1 MREVAG
7 HRQAKALLERAVLS
21 GGVRHAYLLTGP
33 EGIGK
38 TTLAWAFARLLE
50 CERRPPERTEPCGEC
65 AACRKLAPSGHPSH
79 PDVRLI
85 EPLEGKRL
93 LDIDSVREVLR
104 AANLAPTEGA
114 WRVFIIPAIE
124 RMTPNAA
131 NALLKTLEE
140 PPPGVVLL
148 LTSAEPDAL
157 LPTILSRCQPIAMQ
171 PIAPDE
177 LAAALVSG
185 WQIAPAEAQELAA
198 LANGRL
204 GWAIRALEQ
213 PELRERRA
221 EQLRLLASLTTARR
235 DQRLRQAGTLASD
248 VESARRALELWMLWW
263 RDVVLAACGAH
274 TLATTGEARERAARQ
289 GRALGEERA
298 RAFMQSLL
306 TAQAALDTNANPRL
320 TLEVLMLDL
329 PTLGAAQR

>member
-1 MREVAG
+1 DA
-7 HRQAKALLERAVLS
+7 
-21 GGVRHAYLLTGP
+21 VRHAYLLTGP

-50 CERRPPERTEPCGEC
+50 CERRSPERAEPCGEC
-65 AACRKLAPSGHPSH
+65 AACRKLAHHSH

-85 EPLEGKRL
+85 EPPEGKRL

-114 WRVFIIPAIE
+114 WRVFIVPTIE

-148 LTSAEPDAL
+148 LTSAEPEAL
-157 LPTILSRCQPIAMQ
+157 LATILSRCQPIAMQ
-171 PIAPDE
+171 PIALEE

-185 WQIAPAEAQELAA
+185 WQVAPAEAHELAA

-213 PELRERRA
+213 PELREQRA
-221 EQLRLLASLTTARR
+221 EQLRQLAGLTTASR

-248 VESARRALELWMLWW
+248 VESARRTLELWMLWW
-263 RDVVLAACGAH
+263 RDVVLAACGAS

-298 RAFMQSLL
+298 RAFMHSLL
-306 TAQAALDTNANPRL
+306 TAQAALDANANPRL

-329 PTLGAAQR
+329 PTLGATQR